1 MRQHASS
8 GRRLQLDR
16 NNGMLL
22 GVCAGLARHFGIDPL
37 WVRVGAVVAAVVMTK
52 LAVAAYAIAWLVL
65 DERKSR

>member
-22 GVCAGLARHFGIDPL
+22 GVCAGLARYFGIDP
-37 WVRVGAVVAAVVMTK
+37 
-52 LAVAAYAIAWLVL
+52 
-65 DERKSR
+65 

>member
-8 GRRLQLDR
+8 GRRLQLD
-16 NNGMLL
+16 
-22 GVCAGLARHFGIDPL
+22 GVCAGLARYFGIDPL